1 MSEPPG
7 AAAPRNGGSPV
18 RVVVDD
24 LAFFEGAAIARPA
37 TAELGATTPLV
48 RRLEEAAGAAL
59 RAQLRVN
66 EPLAVGAAV
75 VTGAGDLAADFLIH
89 AVVTSETE
97 PVSTSS
103 VRRATVSALQRAVD
117 WQMERVAFT
126 PFGLGAGNLDVED
139 SAAAMVDS
147 IVQHVA
153 RARYPSEVVIVV
165 ETPYEAEVFAAR
177 LALAAA

>member
-7 AAAPRNGGSPV
+7 APAPRNGGPPV
-18 RVVVDD
+18 RVVVED
-24 LAFFEGAAIARPA
+24 LAFFEGAAIARPT
-37 TAELGATTPLV
+37 TAELGATTPLM
-48 RRLEEAAGAAL
+48 RRLEEAAGERL

-66 EPLAVGAAV
+66 EPLAVGSAV
-75 VTGAGDLAADFLIH
+75 VTGAGDLGVDFLIH
-89 AVVTSETE
+89 AVVASETE

-126 PFGLGAGNLDVED
+126 PFGLGAGNLDAED
-139 SAAAMVDS
+139 SAAAMVDG
-147 IVQHVA
+147 IVQHLA

-165 ETPYEAEVFAAR
+165 ESAYEAEVFAAR
-177 LALAAA
+177 LAWASA